1 MPGTHPYRLER
12 HRTDTSCSNYF
23 SVGKCYAELT
33 QQCLHAVPSEV
44 SALCFPDADEFKIST
59 FKVFPWRAV
68 KEVVHS
74 CSYQPVL
81 GQVTIKKKKTID

>member
-74 CSYQPVL
+74 INLS
-81 GQVTIKKKKTID
+81 QVRSP